1 MSLSGFFEVATVH
14 CPVMPSLQ
22 VGIDNPPSGMAPSP
36 MSAMFQV
43 KGCGGN
49 CLRTARELQILAAVN
64 TEGWRVEAGWMGR
77 SSYQSFCDANTLW

>member
-1 MSLSGFFEVATVH
+1 MT
-14 CPVMPSLQ
+14 
-22 VGIDNPPSGMAPSP
+22 SGMAPP

-64 TEGWRVEAGWMGR
+64 TEGWRVEAGSMGR
-77 SSYQSFCDANTLW
+77 SSYQGFWWTMGKP